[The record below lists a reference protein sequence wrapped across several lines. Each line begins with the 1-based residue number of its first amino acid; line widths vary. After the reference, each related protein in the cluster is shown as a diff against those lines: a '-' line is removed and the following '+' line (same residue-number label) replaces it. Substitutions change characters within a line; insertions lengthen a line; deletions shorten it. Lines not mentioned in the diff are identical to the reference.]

1 MTPPAPREP
10 DWAALFEGAPCGLVR
25 LDRAHAI
32 EHANAYAARMLGR
45 PPAALRGLRLHDLLS
60 VAGRIFAQS
69 RLWPELALAG
79 RVEEIA
85 LDLVDGA
92 GERVPVLL
100 NATQAR
106 DAGGE
111 ASGIHIAFTRA
122 VAKRAYEAEVPK
134 ARREAEE
141 AARVKSDFLANV
153 SHELRTSLNGVVGGA
168 DALARMELP
177 EEQRELVD
185 LVRSSGDALRRI
197 ITDILEVARIEAGQL
212 VLELRAFDLLAE
224 LEGAIELARLRAA
237 EKGLAFEARFGPGA
251 RGSLRGDPVRIR
263 QILGHLASNAVKFT
277 DEGSVRLAIDVH
289 DEGGGEG
296 GATVLTLEVEDTG
309 IGFDDATGD
318 TMFRRFEQA
327 EGGLSREHGGAGLGL
342 GLCKALS
349 DLMGGSITARS
360 HPGRGSRFTV
370 RLPLAREAPAAAPAR
385 RVSGRPA
392 GPGGRP
398 LRVLL
403 VEDQAANRKVVELLL
418 ARSGIA
424 LAVAE
429 NGALGVEAWRAAAF
443 DVVLMDLQMPV
454 MDGLT
459 AIRAIRGLEGAERG
473 GRRTPIAVLSAN
485 AMEHHRREALEAGA
499 DLHIPKPVTAR
510 ALIEGIRTAVEGP

>member
-10 DWAALFEGAPCGLVR
+10 DWAALFDGAPCGLVR
-25 LDRAHAI
+25 LDRAHVI
-32 EHANAYAARMLGR
+32 EHANAYAARLLGR

-85 LDLVDGA
+85 LDLLDGA

-106 DAGGE
+106 GAGGE

-153 SHELRTSLNGVVGGA
+153 SHELRTPLNGVVGGA
-168 DALARMELP
+168 DALAHMELP
-177 EEQRELVD
+177 EEQLELVE

-197 ITDILEVARIEAGQL
+197 LSDILEVARIEAGQL
-212 VLELRAFDLLAE
+212 TLELRAFDLRAE
-224 LEGAIELARLRAA
+224 LAGVIELARLRAA
-237 EKGLAFEARFGPGA
+237 EKGLAFEARLGPGA
-251 RGSLRGDPVRIR
+251 RGGLRGDPVRIR

-277 DEGSVRLAIDVH
+277 DEGSVRLAVDVR
-289 DEGGGEG
+289 DED
-296 GATVLTLEVEDTG
+296 GAAMLVLEVEDTG
-309 IGFDDATGD
+309 VGFDDATGD
-318 TMFRRFEQA
+318 RLFRRFEQA
-327 EGGLSREHGGAGLGL
+327 ESGLSRERGGTGLGL

-349 DLMGGSITARS
+349 DLMGGSIAARS
-360 HPGRGSRFTV
+360 RPGQGSRFTV
-370 RLPLAREAPAAAPAR
+370 RLPLARVEPAAAPA
-385 RVSGRPA
+385 GRPSGHPP
-392 GPGGRP
+392 GPTGGA

-403 VEDQAANRKVVELLL
+403 VEDQAANRKVIELLL
-418 ARSGIA
+418 ARSGMT
-424 LAVAE
+424 LAMAE
-429 NGALGVEAWRAAAF
+429 NGALGIKAWRAAPF

-459 AIRAIRGLEGAERG
+459 AIRTIRGLERAEG
-473 GRRTPIAVLSAN
+473 QGRRTPIAVLSAN

-499 DLHIPKPVTAR
+499 DLHIPKPVTAH
-510 ALIEGIRTAVEGP
+510 ALLEGIRTVVEGP

>member
-1 MTPPAPREP
+1 M
-10 DWAALFEGAPCGLVR
+10 
-25 LDRAHAI
+25 
-32 EHANAYAARMLGR
+32 
-45 PPAALRGLRLHDLLS
+45 
-60 VAGRIFAQS
+60 
-69 RLWPELALAG
+69 
-79 RVEEIA
+79 
-85 LDLVDGA
+85 
-92 GERVPVLL
+92 
-100 NATQAR
+100 
-106 DAGGE
+106 
-111 ASGIHIAFTRA
+111 
-122 VAKRAYEAEVPK
+122 
-134 ARREAEE
+134 
-141 AARVKSDFLANV
+141 
-153 SHELRTSLNGVVGGA
+153 
-168 DALARMELP
+168 
-177 EEQRELVD
+177 
-185 LVRSSGDALRRI
+185 
-197 ITDILEVARIEAGQL
+197 
-212 VLELRAFDLLAE
+212 
-224 LEGAIELARLRAA
+224 IELARLRAA

-327 EGGLSREHGGAGLGL
+327 EGGLSRERGGAGLGL
-342 GLCKALS
+342 ALCKALS

-370 RLPLAREAPAAAPAR
+370 RLPLARAAPVVVPAR
-385 RVSGRPA
+385 RASGRPPGPA
-392 GPGGRP
+392 GGA

-418 ARSGIA
+418 ARSGMA
-424 LAVAE
+424 LAMAE
-429 NGALGVEAWRAAAF
+429 NGALGVEAWRAAPF

-459 AIRAIRGLEGAERG
+459 AIRTIRGLEQAEG
-473 GRRTPIAVLSAN
+473 QGRRTPIAVLSAN